1 MPEVAAKNDRPSLA
15 VSLLW
20 LVGLGVFF
28 YSSYGFSNWL
38 AGTRTHVPSV
48 VFAWE
53 SSVPFL
59 AWTIVP
65 YWTTNLLYAAS
76 LFLCRTRA
84 EFYSHVR
91 RLLTAQVV
99 CVLCFILLPLK
110 FSRPQP
116 DTTGTF
122 HVFYAA
128 LRSFDKPYNQAPSLH
143 VALTIILAAVYLR
156 ILPHWA
162 RIVYIAWS
170 TLIVISVMTTFQHH
184 FIDIPTGILLGL
196 FCVWLF
202 PSDGR
207 RRISSWQ
214 RSHGRTL
221 TLALGYGTAA
231 ILFALIAASL
241 RGAFLWLLWPAF
253 ALFSVALAYLGLGVA
268 VFDKTPQGTIG
279 WPSRVLLLPYLVM
292 ARLNSRLWTYGEA
305 KTVEIVEGVHL
316 GRFPAKQDAAGFITV
331 IDLTSELSKP
341 AVAARWICF
350 PMLDLAAPPPALL
363 ATAAD
368 AVEQA
373 LAQGSVL
380 VVCALGYGR
389 SVATL
394 ATWFVR
400 TGRAPNV
407 DSALAQLRSKRP
419 KLLVSTEQI
428 QSIHE
433 AVVYVPNTR
442 DQATNS

>member
-1 MPEVAAKNDRPSLA
+1 MPDTQAGNDRPSLA

-38 AGTRTHVPSV
+38 AGTRAHVPSI

-53 SSVPFL
+53 SGVPFL
-59 AWTIVP
+59 SWTIVP

-84 EFYSHVR
+84 EFFSHVR
-91 RLLTAQVV
+91 RLLTVQVV
-99 CVLCFILLPLK
+99 CVVCFILLPLK

-116 DTTGTF
+116 DTAGTF
-122 HVFYAA
+122 HLFYAA
-128 LRSFDKPYNQAPSLH
+128 LRSFDRPYNQAPSLH
-143 VALTIILAAVYLR
+143 VALTIVLGAVYLR
-156 ILPHWA
+156 ILPRWA
-162 RIVYIAWS
+162 RVAYIAWS
-170 TLIVISVMTTFQHH
+170 ALIVLSVMTTYQHH

-202 PSDGR
+202 PSEGH

-214 RSHGRTL
+214 MARDRRL
-221 TLALGYGTAA
+221 TLALGYGAVA
-231 ILFALIAASL
+231 ILSALIASSL
-241 RGAFLWLLWPAF
+241 RGVFLWLLWPAF
-253 ALFSVALAYLGLGVA
+253 ALFSVALAYLWLGVS
-268 VFDKTPQGTIG
+268 VFDKTPEGTIG
-279 WPSRVLLLPYLVM
+279 WPSRLLLLPYLVM
-292 ARLNSRLWTYGEA
+292 ARFNSRLWTQGEA

-316 GRFPAKQDAAGFITV
+316 GRFPARQDVAGFATV

-341 AVAARWICF
+341 AVPTRWICY
-350 PMLDLAAPPPALL
+350 PMLDLAAPHPALL
-363 ATAAD
+363 ASAAD
-368 AVEQA
+368 AVERA
-373 LAQGSVL
+373 RVQGPVL

-394 ATWFVR
+394 AAWLVR
-400 TGRAPNV
+400 TGRASDV
-407 DSALAQLRSKRP
+407 DSALAQLRSRRP

-433 AVVYVPNTR
+433 AVVHVPNTR
-442 DQATNS
+442 DQATSA